1 MIRAETDSGGA
12 AYEVHLNKADGSQV
26 TVKFDSSLAVTATQ
40 DGFGSGPTG
49 P

>member
-26 TVKFDSSLAVTATQ
+26 TVKFDSSLAVATTQ
-40 DGFGSGPTG
+40 DDFGSRPTDR
-49 P
+49 